1 MTELL
6 GERVTLR
13 TLEQSDAP
21 RLRELRPSGWA
32 ASDSNWPFEGSR
44 STRYAILIGGSVVG
58 FIQSAEEAD
67 PAYRHASIDIF
78 VGKPWQHQGIGTDAV
93 RTLAI
98 HLVRDLGHHRVVIDP
113 LADNTAAIC
122 CYRKVGFKPVGVMRR
137 YARSHET
144 GEWKDG
150 LLMDLLAE
158 ELDAHRTPRAE
169 PR

>member
-1 MTELL
+1 VTELP

-13 TLEQSDAP
+13 SLEEADVP

-32 ASDSNWPFEGSR
+32 ASGSKWPLEGSR
-44 STRYAILIGGSVVG
+44 STRYAIVLAGSVVG
-58 FIQSAEEAD
+58 FIQSAEDAD
-67 PAYRHASIDIF
+67 PKYRHASIDIF

-98 HLVRDLGHHRVVIDP
+98 HLIRDLGHHRVVIDP
-113 LADNTAAIC
+113 RADNAAAIR

-137 YARSHET
+137 YEFSRET

-158 ELDAHRTPRAE
+158 DLDFDRTAPE
-169 PR
+169 GG